1 MNDSLAGLV
10 RPLDTGSLHS
20 PIWLIGEAPGA
31 DEVRNGAPFVGASG
45 QLLTRLLQESG
56 FDRSRCF
63 ISNVCHDR
71 PPGNDIS
78 EWFLTKTAA
87 KAAGRSVFANRYP
100 HDSIISGH
108 LLLRSRISTYKP
120 RLVIAFGNT
129 ALWSLTEQ
137 WGILKWRG
145 SIMEGPDGCKVL
157 PTVHPAAILREWGL
171 RPIVLQDLRRAKRES
186 LTAEIVKPAWDFV
199 LRPTI
204 EQVIMWCQL
213 TIEMMD
219 EGPHT
224 LTCDIETRQGQ
235 IACIG
240 LAWSTKHA
248 MCIPLMCI
256 ERKEGYWTA
265 YEEVEVVL
273 ALRKVL
279 THPNARI
286 IFQNGAYDLQYFAH
300 QYGFLPR
307 ISDDTMLMQHVAF
320 PGLRKGL
327 DFLSSM
333 YCNYHRYW
341 KDDGKTWDPT
351 IPEDQLWIYN
361 CEDCVRTYEVWQ
373 SLTATIKSMGLTE
386 QYNFQMHELF
396 PVVVRMMLR
405 GIRYDPRRRD
415 AVRAELEAFIAKG
428 NEWLE
433 AVLGHPLNVE
443 SNKQMK
449 DLLYGSFAI
458 KPITNRKT
466 GQPTLNDEALDTI
479 ERQKP
484 LLRPLL
490 RMVREIRS
498 ANTAL
503 STVLSAPVSPDG
515 RARCSYNL
523 AGTETYRFSS
533 SSDAFGTGF
542 NLQNL
547 TKGNEE
553 S

>member
-1 MNDSLAGLV
+1 MDTLVGLV
-10 RPLDTGSLHS
+10 KPLDTGKPSS
-20 PIWLIGEAPGA
+20 PVWLVGEAPGA
-31 DEVRNGAPFVGASG
+31 EEVRNGEPFVGASG
-45 QLLTRLLQESG
+45 QLLNRLLMESG
-56 FDRSRCF
+56 FDRNSCF
-63 ISNVCHDR
+63 VTNVCHDR
-71 PPGNDIS
+71 PPGNDIA

-87 KAAGRSVFANRYP
+87 KAAGRPMFANRYP
-100 HDSIISGH
+100 HDSIVAGH
-108 LLLRSRISTYKP
+108 TLLRARLDTYRP

-137 WGILKWRG
+137 WGVLKWRG
-145 SIMEGPDGCKVL
+145 SVMEGPAGCKVV
-157 PTVHPAAILREWGL
+157 PTIHPAAILREWAF

-186 LTAEIVKPAWDFV
+186 LTAAIIKPAWDFL
-199 LRPTI
+199 LRPTV
-204 EQVIMWCQL
+204 EHVLSWCSL
-213 TIEMMD
+213 MLELLD
-219 EGPHT
+219 EGPRT
-224 LTCDIETRQGQ
+224 LACDIETRQGQ

-240 LAWSTKHA
+240 VAWSQRHA

-256 ERKEGYWTA
+256 ERPEGYWA
-265 YEEVEVVL
+265 PYEEVEIVL
-273 ALRKVL
+273 ALRRVL

-341 KDDGKTWDPT
+341 KDDGKTWDAT
-351 IPEDQLWIYN
+351 VPEDQLWTYN
-361 CEDCVRTYEVWQ
+361 CEDCVRTFEVWQ
-373 SLTATIKSMGLTE
+373 SLAKTIEAMGLAE
-386 QYNFQMHELF
+386 QYRFQMHELF

-405 GIRYDPRRRD
+405 GIKYDYERRN
-415 AVRAELEAFIAKG
+415 AVRVELEQFIAAG

-433 AVLGHPLNVE
+433 QVLGHPLNVE

-458 KPITNRKT
+458 RPILNRKT
-466 GQPTLNDEALDTI
+466 GAPTLNDEALDTI
-479 ERQKP
+479 ERNKP

-503 STVLSAPVSPDG
+503 STVLSAPVSADG

-553 S
+553 V